1 MRLWIFDVE
10 HGSCACL
17 ITDGGE
23 VVLLD
28 CGTNATTGFT
38 PSRWLRDHG
47 YSHVDQLVISHFD
60 ADHVADAHNLTASL
74 HVRSIRRNRGRSAPQ
89 IRTDKETSGALPAGL
104 SAALHL
110 HESYSHP
117 VSRPLSV
124 TISSYWNSP
133 SLFSDQNNL
142 SLVAVLK
149 IGGMTTIFPG
159 DLEAAGWTEL
169 LKRADFRD
177 DLNAV
182 NFFVASHHGR
192 RSGFT
197 PEIFAG
203 GRPKPHLCLVS
214 DKSVHEEDPPDYGRY
229 ASGIRFPNAGIRR
242 VLTTRSDG
250 NILIELLNGQTTV
263 RYGVALLPA
272 PF

>member
-17 ITDGGE
+17 ITDSGE

-28 CGTNATTGFT
+28 CGTNTTTGFT
-38 PSRWLRDHG
+38 PSRWLRNQG
-47 YSHVDQLVISHFD
+47 YRHVDQLVISHFD
-60 ADHVADAHNLTASL
+60 ADHVADLHNLTASL
-74 HVRSIRRNRGRSAPQ
+74 DVRSILRNRSRSATQ
-89 IRTDKETSGALPAGL
+89 IRTDKEKSGALPAGL

-110 HESYSHP
+110 HESYTRP
-117 VSRPLSV
+117 VSRRLSV

-133 SLFSDQNNL
+133 LMFSDQNNL

-149 IGGMTTIFPG
+149 IGGMMTIFPG
-159 DLEAAGWTEL
+159 DIEAAGWTEF
-169 LKRADFRD
+169 LKRADFRR

-203 GRPKPHLCLVS
+203 GLPTPYLCLVS
-214 DKSVHEEDPPDYGRY
+214 DKSVSEEDPPDYGRY
-229 ASGIRFPNAGIRR
+229 ASGMRFSNVGIRR
-242 VLTTRSDG
+242 ALTTRSDG
-250 NILIELLNGQTTV
+250 NILIELLNGQPAV
-263 RYGVALLPA
+263 SYGVAV
-272 PF
+272 